1 MRGRMLCG
9 IRWHVVHG
17 GQSGCGSVALGRTWV
32 VGLAGLWWRRDDGNP
47 RADNR

>member
-1 MRGRMLCG
+1 M
-9 IRWHVVHG
+9 V
-17 GQSGCGSVALGRTWV
+17 GSRAVAASPLGAPGM